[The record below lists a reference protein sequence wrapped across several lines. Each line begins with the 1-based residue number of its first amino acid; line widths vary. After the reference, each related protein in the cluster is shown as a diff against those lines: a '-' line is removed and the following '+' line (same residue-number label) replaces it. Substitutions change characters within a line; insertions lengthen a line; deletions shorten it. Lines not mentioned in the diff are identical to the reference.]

1 MPTERVHLAQLRHNL
16 AFLRS
21 FYAPDTPYPDW
32 AVTVAFYAAVHAVEA
47 WLAQR
52 GLHSHSHRERGIYL
66 RQFLPHLWHP
76 YRRLELASRNARYE
90 GVHPS
95 PTLLRQLIDHDLPTL
110 LSALGIVP

>member
-21 FYAPDTPYPDW
+21 FYAPNTPYPDW

-66 RQFLPHLWHP
+66 RQFLP
-76 YRRLELASRNARYE
+76 
-90 GVHPS
+90 
-95 PTLLRQLIDHDLPTL
+95 LRPRHH
-110 LSALGIVP
+110 AIVPFQPPSRGCMLWRFRKGQAFCCGIL